1 MDPLLEALRKL
12 PVGQPPEIKRI
23 INAQAV
29 ISSHATAE
37 PRGYASAGLE
47 RLEISAR
54 SDLPDQGSP
63 EVFVSYAWGDKTPDA
78 SQDARQ
84 RQEVVERMCETLP
97 TDGWKVVRDAVAM
110 GPGEQ
115 ISTFMK
121 RLTQADRVI
130 VVLSDKYLHSPY
142 SMAELYGIYQ
152 RSLEQKEEFL
162 QRVIPLA
169 LDDAKFR
176 DWRDRV
182 ACAKHW
188 RTEFEDM
195 EQNLRDLGKADFALY
210 KSMKDW
216 HNHVNDILADVN
228 DVLSPHGFEI
238 VKNDFASL
246 RQMLSRRR

>member
-1 MDPLLEALRKL
+1 MKALEIPGRAELLAQRK
-12 PVGQPPEIKRI
+12 PEI
-23 INAQAV
+23 
-29 ISSHATAE
+29 
-37 PRGYASAGLE
+37 Y
-47 RLEISAR
+47 
-54 SDLPDQGSP
+54 
-63 EVFVSYAWGDKTPDA
+63 VSYAWDAAAKTA
-78 SQDARQ
+78 SKNARQ
-84 RQEVVERMCETLP
+84 RKKLVEGMCKKLGKE
-97 TDGWKVVRDAVAM
+97 GWKVVRDAVAM

-142 SMAELYGIYQ
+142 CMAELYGIYQ

-169 LDDAKFR
+169 LADARFR

-182 ACAKHW
+182 ACARHW

-195 EQNLRDLGKADFALY
+195 EQNLKDLGKADFALY

-228 DVLSPHGFEI
+228 DVLSPYGFKEI
-238 VKNDFASL
+238 VKDDFAKL
-246 RQMLSRRR
+246 RQMLSRWR